1 MHLIGFNVI
10 GLRSYDFAGRVPHQT
25 IMSHF
30 FLNLLKKPGLLQ
42 GRITVAQFPEVSEPK
57 CLRRLKAMSHWSC
70 GKRSVQ
76 SCAQGKHRR
85 EIYQTAPTP
94 IWHASAVVENLPSC
108 SPNQAEVPIL
118 PLRSLR
124 HIMTLAFNA
133 ITCFGLLSKPHWNN
147 AIRAL
152 VGVAQ
157 WSSRIF
163 QPWPFYSYTDLCV
176 SPVSLQIL

>member
-10 GLRSYDFAGRVPHQT
+10 GLRSYDFAERVPQQT

-30 FLNLLKKPGLLQ
+30 FLNLLKKPRLLL
-42 GRITVAQFPEVSEPK
+42 GRITVDHFPDLSKPK

-70 GKRSVQ
+70 AKRSVQ

-85 EIYQTAPTP
+85 VIYQTAPTP

-118 PLRSLR
+118 PTRSLR

-133 ITCFGLLSKPHWNN
+133 ITCFGLLSKSHWNN
-147 AIRAL
+147 AITAW

-163 QPWPFYSYTDLCV
+163 QPWPFS
-176 SPVSLQIL
+176 

>member
-1 MHLIGFNVI
+1 MWLVWEVMISPEEYPTKQSCLTFSSTFWRSQGYFRAESLLPTS
-10 GLRSYDFAGRVPHQT
+10 LRC
-25 IMSHF
+25 
-30 FLNLLKKPGLLQ
+30 LNLNVWEGWRPCH
-42 GRITVAQFPEVSEPK
+42 IEA
-57 CLRRLKAMSHWSC
+57 SC
-70 GKRSVQ
+70 AKRSVQ
-76 SCAQGKHRR
+76 SCAEGKHRR
-85 EIYQTAPTP
+85 VIYQTAPTP

-147 AIRAL
+147 AIRAW
-152 VGVAQ
+152 VGVVQ